1 MTTPAR
7 IEELERLYARLRPIM
22 DYDDLSADRNALWT
36 LWVKNANSILA
47 LARSHAA
54 LVEVARAAESYL
66 KIASAMGHSLE
77 GVVVHDRLTDALA
90 ALPAETRAE
99 VEGT

>member
-36 LWVKNANSILA
+36 LWVGLNIDI
-47 LARSHAA
+47 SHVWAA
-54 LVEVARAAESYL
+54 
-66 KIASAMGHSLE
+66 HS
-77 GVVVHDRLTDALA
+77 T
-90 ALPAETRAE
+90 ETLL
-99 VEGT
+99 